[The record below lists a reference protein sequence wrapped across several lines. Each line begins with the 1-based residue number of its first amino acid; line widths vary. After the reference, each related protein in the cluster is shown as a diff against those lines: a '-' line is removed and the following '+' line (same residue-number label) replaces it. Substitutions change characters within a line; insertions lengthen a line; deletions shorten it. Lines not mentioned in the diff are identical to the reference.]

1 MSSCRLPQYTR
12 DAGATDAPLDVK
24 QAAAFAIIMGMVSA
38 SSNRAGEKLGLV
50 LSGGG
55 ARGPFQV
62 GVYERLLRDERF
74 ADGPAVLSGTSAGA
88 LNAAMIAA
96 GLSPVEI
103 MEFWF
108 GLADDPPV
116 RASTKLFESGAI
128 SIARTLVQELTRL
141 PMRLPEDIVRFGQR
155 ARKYWPPRPGSLAA
169 LTLDFLLTSRFD
181 IISRILDG
189 IEAPYLVDTEELR
202 DRLID
207 VFGGTRVPA
216 QRRLA
221 INAVDLNSR
230 RVVRYVTGPVPAVPA
245 SEYIVVPA
253 ITVDMLMASA
263 SIPIVFNPI
272 TIGAHLLWD
281 GGLLVNTP
289 LAPAVALGADQIV
302 TVLVTE
308 REESNDELTHMGR
321 AIERTLDAFLENA
334 YNVDRMLLLDR
345 NRLAHVE
352 GSPYRDVKLYD
363 AIRPTYDRN
372 LFSAGSYLNFQRGAM
387 RGMYRAGL
395 RAASDWLAQGPP
407 VDRLEARRDGQ
418 RPVRSA

>member
-1 MSSCRLPQYTR
+1 MSITEISQK
-12 DAGATDAPLDVK
+12 DA
-24 QAAAFAIIMGMVSA
+24 
-38 SSNRAGEKLGLV
+38 RLGLV

-103 MEFWF
+103 MDFWF

-116 RASTKLFESGAI
+116 KASAKLWETGTVAV
-128 SIARTLVQELTRL
+128 ARILAEELVRL
-141 PMRLPEDIVRFGQR
+141 PMRLPEDLARLAQR
-155 ARKYWPPRPGSLAA
+155 ARNYWPPRPGSLAA
-169 LTLDFLLTSRFD
+169 LTTDYLLTSRFD
-181 IISRILDG
+181 LISRILDA
-189 IEAPYLVDTEELR
+189 IESPYLADTDRLR
-202 DRLID
+202 DRLIG

-216 QRRLA
+216 KRRLA
-221 INAVDLNSR
+221 INAVDLNTR

-245 SEYIVVPA
+245 SEYVVVPA

-263 SIPIVFNPI
+263 SIPLLFNPI
-272 TIGAHLLWD
+272 QIGSHVLSD

-289 LAPAVALGADQIV
+289 LAPAVALGADQII

-308 REESNDELTHMGR
+308 GDDRHEQMNHMGR
-321 AIERTLDAFLENA
+321 ALERTLDAFLENA

-372 LFSAGSYLNFQRGAM
+372 LFSAGSYLNFQRGLM
-387 RGMYRAGL
+387 RDMYRAGL

-407 VDRLEARRDGQ
+407 VDRLEPRADEQ
-418 RPVRSA
+418 RSIA

>member
-1 MSSCRLPQYTR
+1 MSQLN
-12 DAGATDAPLDVK
+12 
-24 QAAAFAIIMGMVSA
+24 
-38 SSNRAGEKLGLV
+38 SNGGDKLGLV

-55 ARGPFQV
+55 ARGSFQV

-88 LNAAMIAA
+88 LNAAMIAS

-116 RASTKLFESGAI
+116 KASPKLFESGAV
-128 SIARTLVQELTRL
+128 SIARALVDELIRL
-141 PMRLPEDIVRFGQR
+141 PTRLPEDISRFVQR
-155 ARKYWPPRPGSLAA
+155 AKHYWPPQLGSFAA
-169 LTLDFLLTSRFD
+169 LTMDYLLTSRFD
-181 IISRILDG
+181 VVSRILDG
-189 IEAPYLVDTEELR
+189 IEEPFLVDTAELR
-202 DRLID
+202 DRLIG

-221 INAVDLNSR
+221 INAVDLNTR

-245 SEYIVVPA
+245 SEYVVVPA

-263 SIPIVFNPI
+263 SIPIFFNPI
-272 TIGAHLLWD
+272 TIGQHLLWD

-289 LAPAVALGADQIV
+289 LAPAVALGADQII

-308 REESNDELTHMGR
+308 HGEDNEELTHMGR
-321 AIERTLDAFLENA
+321 AVERTLDAFLENA

-363 AIRPTYDRN
+363 AIRPNHDRN
-372 LFSAGSYLNFQRGAM
+372 LFSAGSYLNFQRGMM
-387 RGMYRAGL
+387 RDMYRAGL

-407 VDRLEARRDGQ
+407 VDRLEGRTSTDRQTA
-418 RPVRSA
+418 

>member
-1 MSSCRLPQYTR
+1 MSITEISQKDGR
-12 DAGATDAPLDVK
+12 
-24 QAAAFAIIMGMVSA
+24 
-38 SSNRAGEKLGLV
+38 LGLV

-62 GVYERLLRDERF
+62 GVYERLLRDDRF

-103 MEFWF
+103 MDFWF

-116 RASTKLFESGAI
+116 KASAKLWETGTVAV
-128 SIARTLVQELTRL
+128 ARILAEELVRL
-141 PMRLPEDIVRFGQR
+141 PMRLPEDLARLAQR
-155 ARKYWPPRPGSLAA
+155 ARNYWPPRPGSLAA
-169 LTLDFLLTSRFD
+169 LTTDYLLTSRFD
-181 IISRILDG
+181 LISRILDA
-189 IEAPYLVDTEELR
+189 IESPYLADTDRLR
-202 DRLID
+202 DRLIG

-216 QRRLA
+216 KRRLA
-221 INAVDLNSR
+221 INAVDLNTR

-245 SEYIVVPA
+245 SEYVVVPA

-263 SIPIVFNPI
+263 SIPLLFNPI
-272 TIGAHLLWD
+272 QIGSHVLSD

-289 LAPAVALGADQIV
+289 LAPAVALGADQII

-308 REESNDELTHMGR
+308 GDDRHEQMNHMGR
-321 AIERTLDAFLENA
+321 ALERTLDAFLENA

-372 LFSAGSYLNFQRGAM
+372 LFSAGSYLNFQRGLM
-387 RGMYRAGL
+387 RDMYRAGL

-407 VDRLEARRDGQ
+407 VDRLEPRADEQ
-418 RPVRSA
+418 RSIA

>member
-1 MSSCRLPQYTR
+1 MSSPTTR
-12 DAGATDAPLDVK
+12 
-24 QAAAFAIIMGMVSA
+24 
-38 SSNRAGEKLGLV
+38 SSEKLGLV

-88 LNAAMIAA
+88 LNAAMISA

-116 RASTKLFESGAI
+116 RASAKLFESGVV
-128 SIARTLVQELTRL
+128 SIAKALAQELVRL
-141 PMRLPEDIVRFGQR
+141 PMRLPEDLVRLGQR
-155 ARKYWPPRPGSLAA
+155 ARHYWPPRLGSFAA
-169 LTLDFLLTSRFD
+169 LTMDYLLTSRFD
-181 IISRILDG
+181 VISKVLDG
-189 IEAPYLVDTEELR
+189 IEEPYLVDTDQLR

-216 QRRLA
+216 KRRLA
-221 INAVDLNSR
+221 INAVDLNTR

-263 SIPIVFNPI
+263 SIPLLFNPI
-272 TIGAHLLWD
+272 TIGSHLLWD

-308 REESNDELTHMGR
+308 GSEHNEKLTHMGR
-321 AIERTLDAFLENA
+321 ALERTLDAFLENA

-372 LFSAGSYLNFQRGAM
+372 LFSAGSYLNFQRAM
-387 RGMYRAGL
+387 MRDMYRAGL

-407 VDRLEARRDGQ
+407 VDRLETRADNA
-418 RPVRSA
+418 RPVASA

>member
-1 MSSCRLPQYTR
+1 MT
-12 DAGATDAPLDVK
+12 
-24 QAAAFAIIMGMVSA
+24 A
-38 SSNRAGEKLGLV
+38 SSSRTGEKLGLV

-88 LNAAMIAA
+88 LNAAMIAS
-96 GLSPVEI
+96 GFSPVEI

-116 RASTKLFESGAI
+116 VASAKLFESGAV
-128 SIARTLVQELTRL
+128 SIVRTLVEELIRL
-141 PMRLPEDIVRFGQR
+141 PMSLPEDIARLRER
-155 ARKYWPPRPGSLAA
+155 ARHYWPPRLGSGMA
-169 LTLDFLLTSRFD
+169 LLMDYMLTSRFD
-181 IISRILDG
+181 VISRILDG
-189 IEAPYLVDTEELR
+189 IHEPYLADTSRLR
-202 DRLID
+202 ERLIEL
-207 VFGGTRVPA
+207 FGGTRVPA
-216 QRRLA
+216 KTRLA
-221 INAVDLNSR
+221 INAVDLNTR

-245 SEYIVVPA
+245 SEYVVVPS

-263 SIPIVFNPI
+263 SIPLVFNPI
-272 TIGAHLLWD
+272 TIGSHLLWD

-308 REESNDELTHMGR
+308 REDPNEQLTHMGR
-321 AIERTLDAFLENA
+321 AIERSLDAFLENA

-352 GSPYRDVKLYD
+352 GSPYREVRLYD

-372 LFSAGSYLNFQRGAM
+372 LFSAGSYLNFQRGLM
-387 RGMYRAGL
+387 RDMYRAGL

-407 VDRLEARRDGQ
+407 VDRLEGRSNTNR
-418 RPVRSA
+418 RSA

>member
-1 MSSCRLPQYTR
+1 MDPLR
-12 DAGATDAPLDVK
+12 GETDAIFRHIGEIVP
-24 QAAAFAIIMGMVSA
+24 A
-38 SSNRAGEKLGLV
+38 SSTRGGEKMGLV

-55 ARGPFQV
+55 ARGPFQI

-88 LNAAMIAA
+88 LNAAMIAS
-96 GLSPVEI
+96 GLSPMEI

-116 RASTKLFESGAI
+116 KASAELFESGAL
-128 SIARTLVQELTRL
+128 SIARILVEELIRL
-141 PMRLPEDIVRFGQR
+141 PLRLPQDIVRLGQR
-155 ARKYWPPRPGSLAA
+155 ARQYWPPRLGSFAA
-169 LTLDFLLTSRFD
+169 LTMDYLLTSRFD
-181 IISRILDG
+181 VVSRILDG
-189 IEAPYLVDTEELR
+189 IEKPFLVDTDQLR
-202 DRLID
+202 DRLIA

-216 QRRLA
+216 KRRLA
-221 INAVDLNSR
+221 INAVDLNTR
-230 RVVRYVTGPVPAVPA
+230 RVVRYITGPVPAVPA
-245 SEYIVVPA
+245 SEYVVVPA

-263 SIPIVFNPI
+263 SIPLLFNPI

-308 REESNDELTHMGR
+308 ESEHNEELTNLGR
-321 AIERTLDAFLENA
+321 ALELTLDAFLDNA

-352 GSPYRDVKLYD
+352 GSPYRDVRLYD
-363 AIRPTYDRN
+363 AIRPTYDRK
-372 LFSAGSYLNFQRGAM
+372 LFSAGSYLNFQREMM
-387 RGMYRAGL
+387 RDMYRAGL

-407 VDRLEARRDGQ
+407 VDRLESRAGAR

>member
-1 MSSCRLPQYTR
+1 MSVTEISHR
-12 DAGATDAPLDVK
+12 DG
-24 QAAAFAIIMGMVSA
+24 
-38 SSNRAGEKLGLV
+38 RLGLV

-62 GVYERLLRDERF
+62 GVYERLLRDDRF
-74 ADGPAVLSGTSAGA
+74 SEGPAVLSGTSAGA

-96 GLSPVEI
+96 DLSPVEI
-103 MEFWF
+103 MDFWF

-116 RASTKLFESGAI
+116 RASARLWESGALAV
-128 SIARTLVQELTRL
+128 ARILLEELIRL
-141 PMRLPEDIVRFGQR
+141 PLRLPDDLARFADR
-155 ARKYWPPRPGSLAA
+155 ARNYWPPRPGSLAA
-169 LTLDFLLTSRFD
+169 LTTDYLLTSRFD
-181 IISRILDG
+181 LVSRLLDS
-189 IEAPYLVDTEELR
+189 IESPYLADTDRLR
-202 DRLID
+202 DRLIG

-216 QRRLA
+216 KRRLA
-221 INAVDLNSR
+221 INAVDLNTR

-245 SEYIVVPA
+245 SEYVVVPA

-263 SIPIVFNPI
+263 SIPLLFNPI
-272 TIGAHLLWD
+272 HIGSHVLSD

-289 LAPAVALGADQIV
+289 LAPAVALGADQII

-308 REESNDELTHMGR
+308 SESQGEELKHMGR
-321 AIERTLDAFLENA
+321 ALERTLDAFLENA

-345 NRLAHVE
+345 NRLAHID

-372 LFSAGSYLNFQRGAM
+372 LFSAGSYLNFQRGMM
-387 RGMYRAGL
+387 RDMYRAGL

-407 VDRLEARRDGQ
+407 VDRLESRRDE
-418 RPVRSA
+418 RLSSHIA

>member
-1 MSSCRLPQYTR
+1 MRADNGRTTER
-12 DAGATDAPLDVK
+12 ETDAPVRHTRRT
-24 QAAAFAIIMGMVSA
+24 VS
-38 SSNRAGEKLGLV
+38 SSSARSGDKLGLV

-55 ARGPFQV
+55 ARGSFQV

-88 LNAAMIAA
+88 LNAAMIAS

-103 MEFWF
+103 MEFWY

-116 RASTKLFESGAI
+116 RASAKLFESGAI
-128 SIARTLVQELTRL
+128 SIAKTLAVELMRL
-141 PMRLPEDIVRFGQR
+141 PARLPEDLARLSQR
-155 ARKYWPPRPGSLAA
+155 ARHYWPPRLGSLAA
-169 LTLDFLLTSRFD
+169 LTMDYLLTSRFD
-181 IISRILDG
+181 VISSILDG
-189 IEAPYLVDTEELR
+189 IEEPFLVDTARLR
-202 DRLID
+202 ERLVG

-263 SIPIVFNPI
+263 SIPLMFNPI
-272 TIGAHLLWD
+272 TIGSHLLWD

-289 LAPAVALGADQIV
+289 LAPAVALGADQII

-308 REESNDELTHMGR
+308 AEQANEELTHMGR
-321 AIERTLDAFLENA
+321 ALERTLDAFLENA

-345 NRLAHVE
+345 NRLSHVE

-372 LFSAGSYLNFQRGAM
+372 LFSAGSYLNFQRGMM
-387 RGMYRAGL
+387 RDMYRAGL

-407 VDRLEARRDGQ
+407 IDHLEARTGDRQ
-418 RPVRSA
+418 SA

>member
-1 MSSCRLPQYTR
+1 MT
-12 DAGATDAPLDVK
+12 
-24 QAAAFAIIMGMVSA
+24 A
-38 SSNRAGEKLGLV
+38 SSSRTGEKLGLV

-88 LNAAMIAA
+88 LNAAMIAS
-96 GLSPVEI
+96 GFSPVEI

-116 RASTKLFESGAI
+116 VASAKLFESGAV
-128 SIARTLVQELTRL
+128 SIVKTLVEELVRL
-141 PMRLPEDIVRFGQR
+141 PMSLPEDIARLRER
-155 ARKYWPPRPGSLAA
+155 ARHYWPPRLGSGMA
-169 LTLDFLLTSRFD
+169 LLMDYMLTSRFD
-181 IISRILDG
+181 VISRILDG
-189 IEAPYLVDTEELR
+189 IHEPYLADTSRLR
-202 DRLID
+202 ERLIEL
-207 VFGGTRVPA
+207 FGGTRVPA
-216 QRRLA
+216 KTRLA
-221 INAVDLNSR
+221 INAVDLNTR

-245 SEYIVVPA
+245 SEYVVVPS

-263 SIPIVFNPI
+263 SIPLVFNPI
-272 TIGAHLLWD
+272 TIGSHLLWD

-308 REESNDELTHMGR
+308 REDPNEQLTHMGR
-321 AIERTLDAFLENA
+321 AIERSLDAFLENA

-352 GSPYRDVKLYD
+352 GSPYREVRLYD

-372 LFSAGSYLNFQRGAM
+372 LFSAGSYLNFQRGLM
-387 RGMYRAGL
+387 RDMYRAGL

-407 VDRLEARRDGQ
+407 VDRLEGRSDANR
-418 RPVRSA
+418 RSA